1 MNVNIGKGK
10 TSYHFLFVLFS
21 DKKSKKNT
29 KEVSFPFLLR
39 SCIRTNNEKTVC
51 TRTFQSLS
59 NSKNM
64 DIHMIRI
71 KNVNCFDIILLG
83 KLFFEEVSLY
93 L

>member
-10 TSYHFLFVLFS
+10 KSCHFLFVLFS
-21 DKKSKKNT
+21 DKKSQKNE
-29 KEVSFPFLLR
+29 KSFISVFVTFMYTNK
-39 SCIRTNNEKTVC
+39 TNNEKTVC
-51 TRTFQSLS
+51 TRTFHTLESLS

-71 KNVNCFDIILLG
+71 QNVNCFDIILLG
-83 KLFFEEVSLY
+83 KLL